1 MTLVSRIAFVGLA
14 GFLFLGCSTSAD
26 DGEPSGQSDD
36 TPIDGDEFRRFN
48 VDGAEV
54 WVRSELP
61 DIPRS
66 ASTIQI
72 TGMLIDSGDGPE
84 ICHGAVND
92 SYPPQ
97 CAGPV
102 VVGLADGW
110 WTETAGGVHWG
121 ERTVTITW
129 PPVDDTVDLVSDQA
143 PIPRRWP
150 DHPTRLDLPRE
161 CASIEQFVDYQTLRN
176 WETANPDRNSHVR
189 VVEDATIAVLAV
201 DDDLEAVRTELGD
214 GDRQA
219 CVVPVGYSRE
229 ELQGG
234 QDDLNE
240 LFGTD
245 VYLATTGG
253 GNAYDRV
260 TVEVLVAD
268 RDTVEKIVDA
278 VEHPDMLLITGIAA
292 IVDGT

>member
-1 MTLVSRIAFVGLA
+1 MPPSSLVALVGLA
-14 GFLFLGCSTSAD
+14 VLLLGCSSTT
-26 DGEPSGQSDD
+26 GEAAKDPTVDSN
-36 TPIDGDEFRRFN
+36 EFRRFE

-54 WVRSELP
+54 WVRSKLV
-61 DIPRS
+61 DLPRS
-66 ASTIQI
+66 ASATQI
-72 TGMLIDSGDGPE
+72 TAVLIDSGNGPE
-84 ICHGAVND
+84 VCYSGVED

-102 VVGLADGW
+102 VVGLDDGW
-110 WTETAGGVHWG
+110 WTETTGDVQWG

-129 PPVDDTVDLVSDQA
+129 PPVDDSVDLVSDQT
-143 PIPRRWP
+143 PIPRSWP

-161 CASIEQFVDYQTLRN
+161 CERIDDFVDYQTLRD

-201 DDDLEAVRTELGD
+201 DGDVEAVRAELDD

-229 ELQGG
+229 ELQAG
-234 QDDLNE
+234 QDDLRG
-240 LFGTD
+240 LFGDD

-253 GNAYDRV
+253 GYAYDRV

-268 RDTVEKIVDA
+268 RDTVAKIVDA

-292 IVDGT
+292 IVDGA